1 MWSPGT
7 CRPAGPASQSLIWAP
22 TPFRLCL
29 VPLREQMPLQFEQ
42 APSPVSPGDNVPTAL
57 RARAWGGQSLLG
69 WLSPVLEAGLL
80 AEVKVGAGLPPPEAR
95 GGSLLQA
102 CLLGV

>member
-1 MWSPGT
+1 M
-7 CRPAGPASQSLIWAP
+7 
-22 TPFRLCL
+22 
-29 VPLREQMPLQFEQ
+29 
-42 APSPVSPGDNVPTAL
+42 
-57 RARAWGGQSLLG
+57 LG